1 MTQPLGY
8 DWGAPLNV
16 NRMGNDWGELPQ
28 LNSTSGYLGGSPNMF
43 DVGGMTS
50 AGGPTSGLLNS
61 GTDAA
66 TAGGFGWGNLLPD
79 ISKWSLTPQK
89 GVNGDVTGGQWGTL
103 AQTGL
108 GLFNTLQG
116 YNANKRADE
125 QFQSQKSA
133 YNKNYNAQ
141 RQSTNTAL
149 EDRQAARVASNAGA
163 YESVGSYMDR
173 NKVR

>member
-16 NRMGNDWGELPQ
+16 NRMGNDWGGVPQ
-28 LNSTSGYLGGSPNMF
+28 FNNTQGYSGYPEPLMDSGGLTSLGGPDSINYQSVPVDAGGNAMGGIANWLKNSGF
-43 DVGGMTS
+43 TGSTDAKGIKTDGWGGM
-50 AGGPTSGLLNS
+50 AL
-61 GTDAA
+61 
-66 TAGGFGWGNLLPD
+66 
-79 ISKWSLTPQK
+79 
-89 GVNGDVTGGQWGTL
+89 GV
-103 AQTGL
+103 AQGL
-108 GLFNTLQG
+108 GSAYMGMKQYGLAKDQLAF
-116 YNANKRADE
+116 
-125 QFQSQKSA
+125 QKSA